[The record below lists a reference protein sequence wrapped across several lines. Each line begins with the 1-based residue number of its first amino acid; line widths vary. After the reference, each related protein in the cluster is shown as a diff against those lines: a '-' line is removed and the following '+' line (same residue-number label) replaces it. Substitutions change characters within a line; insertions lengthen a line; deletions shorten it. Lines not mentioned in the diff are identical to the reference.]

1 MISTEELKS
10 WRSSIVNS
18 KIEAEERAI
27 KNSHNEEMSCYYLR
41 LADIY
46 RQHFYLIE
54 RLILNSTEN
63 DIKGA

>member
-10 WRSSIVNS
+10 WRSSIASS

-27 KNSHNEEMSCYYLR
+27 KNSHNEEMSRYYLR

-54 RLILNSTEN
+54 RLILDSTEH
-63 DIKGA
+63 DIKGE

>member
-10 WRSSIVNS
+10 WSSSIISS
-18 KIEAEERAI
+18 KTEAEELAI
-27 KNSHNEEMSCYYLR
+27 KNSHNEELSRYYLR

-54 RLILNSTEN
+54 RLILDSTEN
-63 DIKGA
+63 DIMGK